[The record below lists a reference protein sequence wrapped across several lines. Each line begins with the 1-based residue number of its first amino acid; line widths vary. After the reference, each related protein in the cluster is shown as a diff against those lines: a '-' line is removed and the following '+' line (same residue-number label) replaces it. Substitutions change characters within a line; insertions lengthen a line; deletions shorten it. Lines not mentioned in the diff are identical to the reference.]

1 MEPSNMIPDDTV
13 SVAVSSTVSAKSDTT
28 QITKNTSIDA
38 RSESD
43 DNGFDYLDSAQED
56 HYEAALGV
64 DCDWVAGYDATRRD
78 IFHADLEKLI
88 ATPGAG
94 THVTEGKD
102 GVAQE
107 WQKPFVRA
115 IQGDT
120 TEPKTQLHAF
130 EIDTE
135 AFRTEYKLNFYP
147 ILVVYWDKEE
157 ADVLHFR
164 LISEAISRQLLQ
176 YPNAHVVRPAW
187 VAANGSAQAERSA
200 EDKEAEE
207 PEEPQ
212 V

>member
-1 MEPSNMIPDDTV
+1 MIPDDTV

-56 HYEAALGV
+56 YYEAALGV

-94 THVTEGKD
+94 THVAEGKD
-102 GVAQE
+102 GEEQE
-107 WQKPFVRA
+107 WQKPFIRA

-120 TEPKTQLHAF
+120 TEPKTQLHVF